1 MSAPTTTTSGAAAA
15 GDAQAPAGAAQDEA
29 LLSVRDLTVSFTTP
43 QGPVTAVRAVS
54 LEIRRGETLAV
65 VGESGSGKSTLAASV
80 NQLLARNGRIESG
93 SVRLDGTEL
102 TGLGDRAMTA
112 IRGSR
117 IGMVPQD
124 PMTNLNPVMK
134 VGSQIVE
141 ALEVHDKARGR
152 AARDQA
158 VALLERA
165 GIEDAAA
172 RFDQYPHEF
181 SGGMRQRV
189 LIAMA
194 LACSPELLIADE
206 PTSALDVTVQRLV
219 LDQMEELAGRLGA
232 AVMLITHDLAL
243 ATERADRVVVMYRGE
258 VVEHGPS
265 EQVIEAPQH
274 EYTKRLLAAAP
285 SLATPKVSRPHQGE
299 EPAAGATDSGVGG
312 GAREVLLSLQGVE
325 RRYRLRGRREP
336 LVAVGGVDLDVRCG
350 RTVAIVGESGSGK
363 STTARLALC
372 LESPDAGV
380 ASYRG
385 VDLATLHGSSLK
397 EFRRSVQPVFQ
408 NPYASL
414 DPRWTVAE
422 VVAEPLRVH
431 KIGDSRSRAAKVDS
445 LLDQVSLPAALADR
459 YPHELSGGQ
468 RQRVAIARAL
478 ALEPELV
485 VLDEAV
491 SALDVLVQEQI
502 LDLMVQLQRELDLAY
517 LFISHDLAVVRLVA
531 HEVYV
536 MQRGLV
542 VEHGDPAQIFDHP
555 QDEYT
560 QRLVAAVPG
569 RRRSRTLSVSRTAPP
584 RTPPAVAGCGAG
596 SRGFAGRTLGEELVV
611 AARVEVPLDAFAC
624 PVSRH
629 LP

>member
-1 MSAPTTTTSGAAAA
+1 MTIGSNA
-15 GDAQAPAGAAQDEA
+15 AAQDEA
-29 LLSVRDLTVSFTTP
+29 LLTVRDLTVTFSTP
-43 QGPVTAVRAVS
+43 HGPVTAVREVS
-54 LEIRRGETLAV
+54 LDVRRGETLAV

-80 NQLLARNGRIESG
+80 NQLLARNGRIQSG

-102 TGLGDRAMTA
+102 TGLGDKAMTA

-134 VGSQIVE
+134 VGAQIVE
-141 ALEVHDKARGR
+141 ALEVHGLAEGR
-152 AARDQA
+152 VARDRA
-158 VALLERA
+158 VELLGRA
-165 GIEDAAA
+165 GIEDAAS
-172 RFDQYPHEF
+172 RFQQYPHEF

-194 LACSPELLIADE
+194 LACRPELLIADE

-219 LDQMEELAGRLGA
+219 LDQMEELAAQVGA

-243 ATERADRVVVMYRGE
+243 AAERADRVVVMYRGE
-258 VVEHGPS
+258 IVEHGPS
-265 EQVIEAPQH
+265 ERVIDAPQH
-274 EYTKRLLAAAP
+274 EYTQRLLAAAP
-285 SLATPKVSRPHQGE
+285 SLATPKISSSPGTQE
-299 EPAAGATDSGVGG
+299 AE
-312 GAREVLLSLQGVE
+312 REVLLSLTGVE

-336 LVAVGGVDLDVRCG
+336 LVAVGGVDLEVRRG

-363 STTARLALC
+363 STAARLALR
-372 LESPDAGV
+372 LESPDDGV

-385 VDLATLHGSSLK
+385 VDLATLRRSALK

-422 VVAEPLRVH
+422 VVAEPLQVH
-431 KIGDSRSRAAKVDS
+431 RIGDARTRTTKVS
-445 LLDQVSLPAALADR
+445 ALLDQVALPAALADR

-502 LDLMVQLQRELDLAY
+502 LDLMVTLQRDLDLAY

-542 VEHGDPAQIFDHP
+542 VERGDPARIFDHP
-555 QDEYT
+555 QEEYT

-569 RRRSRTLSVSRTAPP
+569 RRTP
-584 RTPPAVAGCGAG
+584 R
-596 SRGFAGRTLGEELVV
+596 
-611 AARVEVPLDAFAC
+611 D
-624 PVSRH
+624 
-629 LP
+629 